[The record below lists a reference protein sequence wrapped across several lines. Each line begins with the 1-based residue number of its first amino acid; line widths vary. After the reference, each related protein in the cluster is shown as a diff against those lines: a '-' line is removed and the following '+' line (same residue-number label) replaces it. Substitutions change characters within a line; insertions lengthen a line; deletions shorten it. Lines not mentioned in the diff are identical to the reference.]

1 MRNSMSLAQVGLK
14 DFISFKQQWIGL
26 KFACWAS
33 MGGEM
38 PESVGGGA
46 ARATCKKSAKLQ
58 CTCEKELEL
67 FFWYLTFNAHSCA
80 ADSMLCGC
88 RYCFEKGMEVQLK
101 AEDLCS
107 LDLNVTA
114 FPAASVSLT
123 EKYVCAAQLEGPPAV
138 KL

>member
-1 MRNSMSLAQVGLK
+1 
-14 DFISFKQQWIGL
+14 
-26 KFACWAS
+26 
-33 MGGEM
+33 M

-46 ARATCKKSAKLQ
+46 TCKKSVKLQ
-58 CTCEKELEL
+58 CMPTLSENKSEKELEL
-67 FFWYLTFNAHSCA
+67 FFRYLTFNAHSCA